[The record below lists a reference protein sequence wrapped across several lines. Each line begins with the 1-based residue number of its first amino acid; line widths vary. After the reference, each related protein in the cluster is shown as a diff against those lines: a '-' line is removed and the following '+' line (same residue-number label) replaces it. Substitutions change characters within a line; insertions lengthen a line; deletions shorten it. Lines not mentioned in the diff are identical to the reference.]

1 MMPARVLTKPSPQD
15 DRTSLGSNRL
25 VTVDLP
31 DKLGGRTFVDI
42 YLYVS
47 DVGSGVRQATMTFT
61 STTQSGFTS
70 AIKTAAFAP
79 RDVFS
84 GSTHSGVM
92 KASSWFE
99 FSDEPGRWGLR
110 SVVLEDNAGNWRI
123 YTDLDLLLFAHM
135 VNATLDVHGS
145 EDQYLGCHEAKKM
158 RCVSNARCYNQVSAS
173 AGPNGKLFIGIGRI
187 CTTVFADCA
196 VPVRLL
202 CTLLPCEH
210 WH

>member
-1 MMPARVLTKPSPQD
+1 MMPARVLTKQSPQD

-79 RDVFS
+79 RDMFS
-84 GSTHSGVM
+84 GSTHGGVM

-123 YTDLDLLLFAHM
+123 YTDVDFLLFSHM
-135 VNATLDVHGS
+135 VNATLDVHGR
-145 EDQYLGCHEAKKM
+145 EDQYLGCKEAKKM
-158 RCVSNARCYNQVSAS
+158 RCVSNAQCFNQVSAS
-173 AGPNGKLFIGIGRI
+173 AGPEWQAIDGG
-187 CTTVFADCA
+187 
-196 VPVRLL
+196 L
-202 CTLLPCEH
+202 C
-210 WH
+210 